1 MSMTLTLA
9 CGPYIALDGPRLWMA
24 LVTFLALKP
33 VAYFAFIRAFRYR
46 VNRPIPMSF
55 RRAAM
60 LALARAGLGVVLL
73 AVGAA
78 AVMITGSDTVLALS
92 WLYLYTGRIAA
103 WFVVGRWGAVLR
115 GRRLVGWIVSGTLIN
130 AAFDFAAVAGL
141 FDGWAWPAAV
151 LTALAV
157 FIAVLDRVGRRAS
170 LQARFADSQFCSV
183 CRYDLTGNLSGRCPE
198 CSASV
203 ATAA

>member
-1 MSMTLTLA
+1 MSMALTLA
-9 CGPYIALDGPRLWMA
+9 CGPYIDLDEPRVWMA

-33 VAYFAFIRAFRYR
+33 VAYFAFIHAFRYR

-55 RRAAM
+55 GRAAK

-73 AVGAA
+73 ATGAA
-78 AVMITGSDTVLALS
+78 AVMITRSDTLLAWS
-92 WLYLYTGRIAA
+92 WLYLYAGRIVA

-115 GRRLVGWIVSGTLIN
+115 GRRLAGWIVSGTLLN

-141 FDGWAWPAAV
+141 LDGWAWPAAV
-151 LTALAV
+151 LIGLAI
-157 FIAVLDRVGRRAS
+157 FIAILDRFGRRES
-170 LQARFADSQFCSV
+170 LQARFDDARFCGA

-198 CSASV
+198 CSAPV
-203 ATAA
+203 ATVA